1 MLAPTRFQ
9 VLLLLKLLL
18 HRSSGSPLTILK
30 QAAAEVPES
39 RHQLLVRTLFPKN
52 GVKIISFLPPN
63 HQVQAMA
70 EGLKSSLKRIL
81 AREMKEETRGEV
93 TAWLPHTGE
102 KLPHTGEKP
111 ERELVATLEFSLKM
125 HQPNKKYGKPKIVH
139 YDFEPQTR
147 SDIQSESELIFGS
160 DPVADIEPLD
170 LQLTP
175 SSASLNLTR
184 VASDWANLP
193 DNQLEIPTDPKSMIY
208 NFARNM
214 IINVLYMVAMLAN
227 RMMAA

>member
-1 MLAPTRFQ
+1 MLAPTRLQ
-9 VLLLLKLLL
+9 VLLLLNLLL

-39 RHQLLVRTLFPKN
+39 GRHQLLVRTLFPKN

-81 AREMKEETRGEV
+81 AGEMKEETRGEV
-93 TAWLPHTGE
+93 TAW
-102 KLPHTGEKP
+102 LPHTGEKP

-125 HQPNKKYGKPKIVH
+125 HQPSKKYGKPKTVH
-139 YDFEPQTR
+139 FDFKPQTR

-193 DNQLEIPTDPKSMIY
+193 DNQLEIPTDPKAMIY

>member
-1 MLAPTRFQ
+1 MLAPTRLQ
-9 VLLLLKLLL
+9 VLLLLNLLL
-18 HRSSGSPLTILK
+18 HRSSGSPLTIPK

-39 RHQLLVRTLFPKN
+39 GRHQLLVRTLFPKN

-81 AREMKEETRGEV
+81 AGEMKEETRGEV

-102 KLPHTGEKP
+102 KPG
-111 ERELVATLEFSLKM
+111 RELMATLEFSLKM
-125 HQPNKKYGKPKIVH
+125 HQPSKKFGKPKTIH
-139 YDFEPQTR
+139 YDFKPQTR
-147 SDIQSESELIFGS
+147 NDIQSESELIFGS

-193 DNQLEIPTDPKSMIY
+193 DNQLEIPTDPKAMIY

-214 IINVLYMVAMLAN
+214 IINVLYVVAMLAN